1 MKAAL
6 VLMSRAPIAGETKT
20 RLHTHL
26 TPEESAELHKAFLKD
41 ISKKLCRIKENYSRL
56 ELYLSY
62 TPEGSSELFAELIG
76 DDFNYLLQRGS
87 DLGERM
93 FNALND
99 AHQKSQMPVLIMGSD
114 LPSLPVE
121 VITEALVGLQEKDLV
136 IGPSEDGGYYLIG
149 MQQPHD
155 YLFTDHNWG
164 KSSVL
169 KSTLEAA
176 SNANLNPHFLPE
188 WHDVD
193 TFNELLFLREELL
206 RSEVDD
212 FYPDKSKLFL
222 DKIFKKKN

>member
-1 MKAAL
+1 LKAAL
-6 VLMSRAPIAGETKT
+6 VLMSRAPVAGETKT

-41 ISKKLCRIKENYSRL
+41 ISKKLCRIKKNYSRL

-62 TPEGSSELFAELIG
+62 TPEGSRELFAELID
-76 DDFNYLLQRGS
+76 DDFDYLLQRGS

-99 AHQKSQMPVLIMGSD
+99 AHQQTKMPVLVMGSD

-121 VITEALVGLQEKDLV
+121 IITEALVGLQEKDLV
-136 IGPSEDGGYYLIG
+136 IGPSSDGGYYLIG
-149 MQQPHD
+149 MQQPHQ
-155 YLFTDHNWG
+155 YLFQNNNWG

-176 SNANLNPHFLPE
+176 SKGNLNTHFLPE

-193 TFNELLFLREELL
+193 TFSELLFLREELL
-206 RSEVDD
+206 KSEVDD
-212 FYPDKSKLFL
+212 FYPEQSKLFL
-222 DKIFKKKN
+222 DKIFKSTN